1 MNILALNFGH
11 DAAVAV
17 LRDQEVVNCLLRERH
32 TRVKHHIGL
41 TADLVDLALADAG
54 LKVQDIDVC
63 AIVSSQRVEM
73 ILPAGDPLEIRFEL
87 HAGHAESRDAA
98 CRAQYA
104 ERAAAVMVC
113 RLSA

>member
-41 TADLVDLALADAG
+41 TADLVVIGLDRETADR
-54 LKVQDIDVC
+54 L
-63 AIVSSQRVEM
+63 REYLVEQ
-73 ILPAGDPLEIRFEL
+73 IRK
-87 HAGHAESRDAA
+87 RDAETG
-98 CRAQYA
+98 QNVEA
-104 ERAAAVMVC
+104 ET
-113 RLSA
+113 SQGSDD